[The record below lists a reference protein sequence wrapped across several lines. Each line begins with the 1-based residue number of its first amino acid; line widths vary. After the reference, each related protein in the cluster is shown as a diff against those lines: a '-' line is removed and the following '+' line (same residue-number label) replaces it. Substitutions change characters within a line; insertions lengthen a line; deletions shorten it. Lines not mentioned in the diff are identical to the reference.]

1 MDSATSAGEASLATV
16 TRLAADPGARVVG
29 QVSPVGPGLRIAV
42 VSNTAWNLVNFRLNL
57 MRQLRADG
65 HKVIAVA
72 PSDQFV
78 TRLEAEGFVFEP
90 VSISIGGVNPISEL
104 RSVWQLWQA
113 LRRQRIDLVLSYTPK
128 GNLYSAL
135 ASIVRGSQFVPNV
148 SGLGRAFIRRS
159 PVTWAA
165 LLLYRLTFGRASRVF
180 FQNLDDLAMFVRA
193 RLVTPDNAERV
204 PGSGVDLSRFAVTP
218 TPEHRPPN
226 APVFL
231 LIARMLWDKGVGEYV
246 AAARQIKKAN
256 PEATFNLLGDLG
268 SQNPAAIPAK
278 QVEDWVREGIVTY
291 LGSTEDV
298 RPHIASADCVVLP
311 SYREG
316 VPRVML
322 EAAAMGR
329 PVITSDA
336 PGCRDAVIDG
346 ETGFMCRVRDADD
359 LAAKL
364 RAFAAL
370 PGSKRQQMSVRA
382 RAFVEQRFSEERVIE
397 CYRQVVAAC
406 AIRLGSPTV
415 REPLPEPSIA
425 EALD

>member
-1 MDSATSAGEASLATV
+1 M
-16 TRLAADPGARVVG
+16 
-29 QVSPVGPGLRIAV
+29 SPVAPAAEPALRIAV
-42 VSNTAWNLVNFRLNL
+42 VSNTAWNLFNFRLNL

-65 HKVIAVA
+65 HEVIAIA
-72 PSDQFV
+72 PADMFV
-78 TRLEAEGFVFEP
+78 TSLQSEGFAFEP
-90 VSISIGGVNPISEL
+90 VSISIGGVNPVFEL
-104 RSVWQLWQA
+104 RSVLQLWRA

-135 ASIVRGSQFVPNV
+135 ASLAWGSRFVPNV

-159 PVTWAA
+159 PVTLAS

-180 FQNLDDLAMFVRA
+180 FQNLDDLDMFVRSG
-193 RLVTPDNAERV
+193 LVAPERAERV
-204 PGSGVDLSRFAVTP
+204 AGSGVDLSRFVLTP
-218 TPEHRPPN
+218 MTKDRQSD

-246 AAARQIKKAN
+246 AAAREVKKAY
-256 PEATFNLLGDLG
+256 PGAEFRLLGDVA
-268 SQNPAAIPAK
+268 SQNPAAIPVK
-278 QVEDWVREGIVTY
+278 QVEEWVRDGIVTY

-346 ETGFMCRVRDADD
+346 ETGYMCRVRDAAD

-364 RAFAAL
+364 QAFVAL
-370 PGSKRQQMSVRA
+370 PVAERRRMSDRA
-382 RAFVEQRFSEERVIE
+382 RAFVEQRFGEARVIE
-397 CYRQVVAAC
+397 CYRRAVDVCASRVGAPAEGDAA
-406 AIRLGSPTV
+406 ASSQHSV
-415 REPLPEPSIA
+415 A